1 MTSAES
7 DDAPWLTPG
16 ELRAW
21 LSVVD
26 LLVRLPGAIDAQ
38 LQRDSQLSMAEYMS
52 LAMLSHSP
60 QRTLRMSELAK
71 HVNASLSR
79 LSHLVKRLEQR
90 GWIRRETDSVD
101 ARVTNAVLT
110 DAGMD
115 ALAAAAPG
123 HVRTVRRLVL
133 DALPAGHLRR
143 MGQDASAIVAA
154 IDATPKAA
162 G

>member
-1 MTSAES
+1 MSTAAEPAE
-7 DDAPWLTPG
+7 APWLTPG

-38 LQRDSQLSMAEYMS
+38 LQRDSQVSMAEYMS
-52 LAMLSHSP
+52 MAMLSHSP

-71 HVNASLSR
+71 HTNASLSR

-90 GWIRRETDSVD
+90 GWIRREQDSVD

-110 DAGMD
+110 GAGMD

-154 IDATPKAA
+154 IDAGPA
-162 G
+162 